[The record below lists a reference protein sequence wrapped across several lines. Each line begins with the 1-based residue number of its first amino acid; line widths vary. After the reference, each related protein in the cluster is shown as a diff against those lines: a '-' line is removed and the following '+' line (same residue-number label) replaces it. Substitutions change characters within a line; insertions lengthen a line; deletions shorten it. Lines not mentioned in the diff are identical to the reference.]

1 MKIREEIIKN
11 YIDGYN
17 SFNTEM
23 MARDLDEQ
31 LLFENIS
38 NGNVTDSLLG
48 KQEFINQAEQAK
60 SIFSERHQK
69 ITSIEHF
76 ENHSEINIDY
86 TAKLSKDLSPELNIG
101 DSISLKGKS
110 IFEFSPENKII
121 VLKDIS

>member
-48 KQEFINQAEQAK
+48 KQ
-60 SIFSERHQK
+60 
-69 ITSIEHF
+69 
-76 ENHSEINIDY
+76 
-86 TAKLSKDLSPELNIG
+86 
-101 DSISLKGKS
+101 
-110 IFEFSPENKII
+110 
-121 VLKDIS
+121 